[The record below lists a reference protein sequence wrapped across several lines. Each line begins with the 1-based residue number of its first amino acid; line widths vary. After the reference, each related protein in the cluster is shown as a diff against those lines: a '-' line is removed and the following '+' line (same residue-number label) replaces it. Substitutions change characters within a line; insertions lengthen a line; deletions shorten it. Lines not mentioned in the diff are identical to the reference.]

1 MIQRIQTVFL
11 FLAIICLILF
21 NYFPYWIVK
30 PGTIGEGSSLMTYG
44 FKGEVGGEVL
54 IKYEFYPVVAA
65 ISLIAIIIAIIEV
78 FKYKNRSAQLKLAV
92 ANSFLMSV
100 NLAIMTYFVVML
112 QKDYEGSFG
121 IGIFILAFA
130 MIMNILARR
139 FIQKDER
146 LVRSVDRLR

>member
-1 MIQRIQTVFL
+1 
-11 FLAIICLILF
+11 
-21 NYFPYWIVK
+21 
-30 PGTIGEGSSLMTYG
+30 MTYG

-54 IKYEFYPVVAA
+54 IKYEFYPVIAA